1 MMNCNRSNV
10 GRAGELRTYLW
21 NSVIFNHDDQ
31 ILDLN
36 VYQPKTNIDDTMPQT
51 RDKTHWEADIFLGLA
66 AHIILNPH
74 QMTLTHNDT
83 DEATYIFPDL
93 QLIQKSGVS
102 TKLNGVLKGLIGKV
116 RSLLP
121 GTTSHHWRYGST
133 SDMQAHPDLHFF
145 AMIVRGAWAFLG
157 DCTGIAYMQRRPDS
171 IKASKALGN
180 HRNLLNK
187 VPAPSVDELMDEFGL
202 VSDREK
208 MLFQK
213 FVDALF
219 RGLPFSSQ
227 EGDQLYAVKQVLAAT
242 VIELLPRV
250 AADLKAA
257 SGDQGHRDALE
268 VKVRAVLSDYHFE
281 WKDLL
286 AWSKVVRVLV
296 FRVCSMHK
304 SFVIDDTQMTR
315 NCLSLSDDSC
325 VII

>member
-1 MMNCNRSNV
+1 
-10 GRAGELRTYLW
+10 
-21 NSVIFNHDDQ
+21 
-31 ILDLN
+31 
-36 VYQPKTNIDDTMPQT
+36 
-51 RDKTHWEADIFLGLA
+51 
-66 AHIILNPH
+66 
-74 QMTLTHNDT
+74 
-83 DEATYIFPDL
+83 
-93 QLIQKSGVS
+93 
-102 TKLNGVLKGLIGKV
+102 
-116 RSLLP
+116 
-121 GTTSHHWRYGST
+121 
-133 SDMQAHPDLHFF
+133 
-145 AMIVRGAWAFLG
+145 
-157 DCTGIAYMQRRPDS
+157 MQRRPDS

-286 AWSKVVRVLV
+286 AWSKVVRVRYR
-296 FRVCSMHK
+296 F
-304 SFVIDDTQMTR
+304 
-315 NCLSLSDDSC
+315 
-325 VII
+325 